1 MARKLVRD
9 IMTHGVVSVPEGVT
23 IREAL
28 RKMSEEG
35 VSSLTVLQG
44 GDKPYGIVTRGDI
57 IRAVLGQGGSMDAMV
72 EDIMT
77 APLILATPNLRI
89 KDAAQLMQRY
99 GVRRLPVLQK
109 GEVVGIIS
117 SSDIF
122 KYLIGRAR

>member
-9 IMTHGVVSVPEGVT
+9 IMTKGVVSVPEGVT
-23 IREAL
+23 IREAI
-28 RKMSEEG
+28 RKMAEEE
-35 VSSLTVLQG
+35 VSSLTVLRG

-57 IRAVLGQGGSMDAMV
+57 IRSVFGQDGSIDAPV

-77 APLILATPNLRI
+77 VPLILATPNLRI

-99 GVRRLPVLQK
+99 GIRRLPVLQR
-109 GEVVGIIS
+109 GEIVGIIS

-122 KYLIGRAR
+122 NYLIRRAR